1 MLIARRDL
9 FRLLPLSL
17 ISLASG
23 QDKPPLV
30 SGAFPFQDLPVRR
43 QGGAEFRDLLRGKTP
58 TGESLEVHETVL
70 PPGGSPHP
78 PHRHQ
83 HSEMFLL
90 REGAVEVTINGK
102 NYRLASPGSAAFVA
116 SNDEHG
122 IRNAGN
128 TPAQY
133 FVVAVGPMG

>member
-1 MLIARRDL
+1 MQIARRDL
-9 FRLLPLSL
+9 FGLLPLSFL
-17 ISLASG
+17 SVAYGSD
-23 QDKPPLV
+23 QPPLV

-43 QGGAEFRDLLRGKTP
+43 QGGAEFRDLLRGKTR
-58 TGESLEVHETVL
+58 TRESLEVHETVL
-70 PPGGSPHP
+70 PPGASPHP
-78 PHRHQ
+78 PHHHE

-90 REGAVEVTINGK
+90 REGTVEVTINGK
-102 NYRLASPGSAAFVA
+102 THRLGPGSAAFVA

-122 IRNAGN
+122 IRNVGS

>member
-1 MLIARRDL
+1 MQIARRDL
-9 FRLLPLSL
+9 FGLLSLSL
-17 ISLASG
+17 IALASG
-23 QDKPPLV
+23 EDQPPLV
-30 SGAFPFQDLPVRR
+30 SGAFLFQGLPVRR
-43 QGGAEFRDLLRGKTP
+43 QGGAEFRDLLRGKTR
-58 TGESLEVHETVL
+58 TGESLEVHETIL
-70 PPGGSPHP
+70 PPGASPHP

-102 NYRLASPGSAAFVA
+102 THRLGPGSAAFVA

-122 IRNAGN
+122 IRNVGN